1 MRLTKK
7 SVRKIFI
14 YTIVALNV
22 LCYISLQ
29 IPPHIF
35 WPAAFLSYG
44 FPVIICLNLILLTL
58 ALIQKRLTA
67 FIWFLFFLLGA
78 PYLLRTVRFNS
89 SGKLTNTVRIL
100 SFNAKLF
107 RMPHVYDQF
116 STELINWVATDSS
129 SIKCIQEYS
138 TNPTWAGLDVTGKL
152 TAAGYN
158 HYTFVAEI
166 DDRQHNPGLAIFS
179 TYKFVN
185 TGVVWHDPQS
195 LNAAIFADLDY
206 GEKIIRVYNVHFSS
220 MKLKARPEGWL
231 EKTSYLFQQLKSG
244 SINRSQQVNAL
255 LNHMK
260 TSPYPYLVC
269 GDFNETPY
277 SYVYSRMRG
286 ELTNAFEERGSGFGF
301 TLNQK
306 PYFLRIDHQ
315 FFSKEFKLQQYHV
328 DNTMKISD
336 HFPTY
341 GYYILP

>member
-1 MRLTKK
+1 MRLTKIL
-7 SVRKIFI
+7 RRRIFI
-14 YTIVALNV
+14 IAIILLNIF
-22 LCYISLQ
+22 CYASLQ

-78 PYLLRTVRFNS
+78 PYLLRTLRFNNS
-89 SGKLTNTVRIL
+89 KKLTNTVRVL

-107 RMPHVYDQF
+107 RMPHVYNQF
-116 STELINWVATDSS
+116 STELINWIATDSS
-129 SIKCIQEYS
+129 AIKCIQEYS
-138 TNPTWAGLDVTGKL
+138 TNPTWAGLDVTGQLK
-152 TAAGYN
+152 AAGYDG
-158 HYTFVAEI
+158 YTYVAEV

-179 TYKFVN
+179 TYKIIS
-185 TGVVWHDPQS
+185 TGVVWHNPQS
-195 LNAAIFADLDY
+195 LNAAIYADLQY
-206 GEKIIRVYNVHFSS
+206 GEKVIRIYNAHFTS
-220 MKLKARPEGWL
+220 MKLTARPDDWL
-231 EKTSYLFQQLKSG
+231 GKVSYLFQQLKIG
-244 SINRSQQVNAL
+244 SVNRSKQVNIL
-255 LNHMK
+255 LEHLKN
-260 TSPYPYLVC
+260 SPYPYLVC

-277 SYVYSRMRG
+277 SYVYSRMRR

-315 FFSKEFKLQQYHV
+315 FFGKEFKLQKYSV
-328 DNTMKISD
+328 DRSMTISD